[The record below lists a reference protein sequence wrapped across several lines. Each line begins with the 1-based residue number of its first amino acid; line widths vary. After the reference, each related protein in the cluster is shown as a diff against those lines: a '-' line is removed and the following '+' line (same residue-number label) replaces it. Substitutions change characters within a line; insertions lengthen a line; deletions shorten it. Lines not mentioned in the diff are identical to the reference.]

1 MCECICTCTLR
12 SLCKLE
18 PAKFRSHRIDQHHL
32 AALLPTNHG
41 FRRLFST
48 VKLRK
53 YSSKPLTGFAWGWT
67 DRVPSTSGSLPL
79 LTNPLALQ
87 PSLPIQE
94 KMPVALRR
102 LTALMTPATSWS
114 EPKIMQP
121 VTVQIE
127 RIFPRKFHLQNRT
140 SVFHVL
146 VSCSH
151 YRGKKIFIVWFY
163 FIARIAGIAKIRFP
177 ERRGV
182 RTFIEKVP
190 MKRLASCRSRW
201 FPRESRLYRQK
212 SMRV

>member
-18 PAKFRSHRIDQHHL
+18 LAKFRSHHRPASL
-32 AALLPTNHG
+32 AVLLPTNHG

-94 KMPVALRR
+94 KTPVALRR

-121 VTVQIE
+121 AAIQVE
-127 RIFPRKFHLQNRT
+127 RISRGNFACKVARRSFISFLILIIVLKESSLSDFILSHGL
-140 SVFHVL
+140 L
-146 VSCSH
+146 VSQKFVFPK
-151 YRGKKIFIVWFY
+151 GEGFELLLKK
-163 FIARIAGIAKIRFP
+163 
-177 ERRGV
+177 
-182 RTFIEKVP
+182 
-190 MKRLASCRSRW
+190 C
-201 FPRESRLYRQK
+201 Q
-212 SMRV
+212 